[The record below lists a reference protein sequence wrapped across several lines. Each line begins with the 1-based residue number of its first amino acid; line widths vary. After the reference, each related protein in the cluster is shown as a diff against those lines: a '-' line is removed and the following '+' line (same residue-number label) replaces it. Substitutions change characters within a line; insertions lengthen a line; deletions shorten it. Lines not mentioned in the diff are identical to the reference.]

1 MLRTLQINV
10 SGKVQGVFY
19 RHSTREQAKA
29 LGIKGKVMNLSS
41 GDVQIIATG
50 TKEQLDTLLIWCSKG
65 PSKAIVSHVTY
76 HELPLQTFDSFYIEK
91 L

>member
-1 MLRTLQINV
+1 MLQTIQITV

-19 RHSTREQAKA
+19 RHSTKEKARA
-29 LGIKGKVMNLSS
+29 LGIKGKVMNLAN

-50 TKEQLDTLLIWCSKG
+50 TKEQLDDLLKWCQQG
-65 PSKAIVSHVTY
+65 PSKAIVTNVNYS
-76 HELPLQTFDSFYIEK
+76 ELPLQTFDSFNIEK